1 MKCIFCDRKMER
13 KIISDREI
21 YHCTCPN
28 CGQYEITREAFDDL
42 PNQTDAEYKKKK
54 YLISGFLREM
64 NELRLPL
71 EVISESNITYL
82 FTNSKIPLSSLK
94 KLDKLLMHIYRNT
107 KIIYGNVIL
116 NVEPGEPAIGYAK
129 NSEELNNMIYAL
141 KKRGLINYAHT
152 DSGNIIVRLS
162 LKGIDRAEKFQGKI
176 TNSKQAFVAMWFN
189 EDMRSVF
196 NNYISKAISDTGYEP
211 FIIDMKEHNDDICDN
226 IIAEVRNSRF
236 VIADFTGHRGGVYF
250 EAGFAYGLGIPV
262 IWTCH
267 KDWFDSESTEE
278 IEVKLNGQKQTIINP
293 VMRKVHFDIEHYNF
307 IVWEH
312 GEELEK
318 RLKNRI
324 LATIPSS

>member
-1 MKCIFCDRKMER
+1 
-13 KIISDREI
+13 
-21 YHCTCPN
+21 
-28 CGQYEITREAFDDL
+28 
-42 PNQTDAEYKKKK
+42 
-54 YLISGFLREM
+54 LREM